1 MAWRQVEGSLGEPA
15 ERHIPAIPARW
26 RMPALAVTVIVCIA
40 LFTAAVLIG
49 IHG

>member
-1 MAWRQVEGSLGEPA
+1 MAWRDVDGALGEPS
-15 ERHIPAIPARW
+15 ERHIPVIPARW
-26 RMPALAVTVIVCIA
+26 RLPALAVTVVVCIA